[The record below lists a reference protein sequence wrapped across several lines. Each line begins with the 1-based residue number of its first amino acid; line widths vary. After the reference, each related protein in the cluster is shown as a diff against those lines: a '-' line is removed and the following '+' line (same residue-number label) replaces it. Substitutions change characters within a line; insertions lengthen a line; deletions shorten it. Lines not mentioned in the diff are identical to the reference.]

1 MCIRDRLKGIYLAKC
16 AVTDAGLAHLAKL
29 TRIESVN
36 LYGTSVTDA
45 GLKHLYGMKKMRD
58 LYLTDLKLSE
68 SAIDK
73 LKAALPRVTVA
84 GP

>member
-1 MCIRDRLKGIYLAKC
+1 M
-16 AVTDAGLAHLAKL
+16 TDAGLAHLAPL

-36 LYGTSVTDA
+36 LYGTGVTDA

-58 LYLTDLKLSE
+58 LYLTDLKRSE
-68 SAIDK
+68 SAIAA
-73 LKAALPRVTVA
+73 LKKALPRVTVA